1 MTGRLLPFDASTHAA
16 VDALLPFY
24 VNATLQGE
32 ELSLVEQHVRT
43 CEKCQR
49 ELDWLRNIFAELTT
63 SSPRADATRTDVGMQ
78 QRFEDDRLRRRWRTR
93 IQDGLQT
100 SASWTRWLLAA
111 QLAAIVIL
119 GTLVA
124 TEGRDNASYRTLGTP
139 SPSAQSRDAVA
150 VMFDPSTP
158 ESELRQIVYSVGARI
173 VDGPTATGVFLL
185 EMPKERVQEALK
197 TLRAERAVRLAED
210 LGARTGR

>member
-32 ELSLVEQHVRT
+32 ELWLVEQHVRT

-49 ELDWLRNIFAELTT
+49 ELDWLRNIFADLAT
-63 SSPRADATRTDVGMQ
+63 SSLRSEATCTVVGAQ
-78 QRFEDDRLRRRWRTR
+78 QRFEDDRIRRRWRTR

-100 SASWTRWLLAA
+100 STPWTRWLLAA

-139 SPSAQSRDAVA
+139 SPSAQLQDSIA

-173 VDGPTATGVFLL
+173 VDGPTVTGVFLL
-185 EMPKERVQEALK
+185 EMPKERVEEALK

-210 LGARTGR
+210 LGPRTSR

>member
-32 ELSLVEQHVRT
+32 ELSLVEQHVHS

-49 ELDWLRNIFAELTT
+49 ELDWLRHIFADLTN
-63 SSPRADATRTDVGMQ
+63 SSLRLDATLNAVGSP
-78 QRFEDDRLRRRWRTR
+78 QRPEDDQIRRRWRMR
-93 IQDGLQT
+93 IQDGLRHST
-100 SASWTRWLLAA
+100 PWTRWLLAA

-119 GTLVA
+119 ATLVA
-124 TEGRDNASYRTLGTP
+124 TDVRDNASYRTLGTP
-139 SPSAQSRDAVA
+139 SPSAQLQDLVA
-150 VMFDPSTP
+150 VVFDPSTP
-158 ESELRQIVYSVGARI
+158 ESQLRQIVSSIGARI
-173 VDGPTATGVFLL
+173 VDGPTVTGAFVL
-185 EMPKERVQEALK
+185 EVPKERVPEALK

-210 LGARTGR
+210 LGARSGR

>member
-43 CEKCQR
+43 CERCQR

-63 SSPRADATRTDVGMQ
+63 SSLRSDATRAAVGTQ

-93 IQDGLQT
+93 IQNGLQT
-100 SASWTRWLLAA
+100 SAPWTRWLLAA

-124 TEGRDNASYRTLGTP
+124 TEGRDNARYRTLGAP
-139 SPSAQSRDAVA
+139 SPSAQSQDAVA

-210 LGARTGR
+210 LGARTSR